1 MATMRT
7 TKERKKG
14 IEFITIHHDTYTSWR
29 EGTYMYMY
37 RLYSILVFSLG
48 LHIGHYD
55 LGGSNE
61 PIGSSSNLPFI
72 TLCCDNIKITSSI
85 RLLLYYVI

>member
-1 MATMRT
+1 
-7 TKERKKG
+7 
-14 IEFITIHHDTYTSWR
+14 
-29 EGTYMYMY
+29 MYMY

-55 LGGSNE
+55 LGSSNE

-72 TLCCDNIKITSSI
+72 DSKITSSI
-85 RLLLYYVI
+85 RLLMCSPTMSYNVVFHYEMSAKLLD